1 MTLSNSTA
9 KRKPL
14 PVSSRTPDCALSSD
28 RVTGSLKNNAEMPD
42 ERIMEEITLSTV
54 GVDKLVKEFL
64 TAQSLTILP
73 QNSFGDAVSQFVNK
87 DDKHA
92 MEQFV
97 NDSLKNQLKHL
108 METNQ
113 VEETEI
119 INEME
124 QYRSQLEDLFASGQL
139 KRTRKSKT
147 KPRPATW
154 DSEEDGPWNDQPGA
168 IVHSDNEAEKDGND
182 LGSIPIRK
190 PTARGREKALGTTR
204 QTGATKK
211 AALAVKGT
219 RAKRKVVEDEEPEEE
234 PEEEE
239 DEQEHGEAIMI
250 SDDDEESAE
259 DLFVK
264 PAKKAPTKKATTQ
277 KAAAT
282 AKAPARARSPAKKNS
297 APTRMRASAAS
308 KQTTLT
314 FSQPSTQRSQPTRGA
329 ASRGRKAAEP
339 VGHIA
344 ISYRSSWG

>member
-1 MTLSNSTA
+1 
-9 KRKPL
+9 
-14 PVSSRTPDCALSSD
+14 
-28 RVTGSLKNNAEMPD
+28 
-42 ERIMEEITLSTV
+42 MEEITLSTV

-168 IVHSDNEAEKDGND
+168 ILHSDNEVEKDGND
-182 LGSIPIRK
+182 LGSIPTRK
-190 PTARGREKALGTTR
+190 PTARGRAKALGTTR
-204 QTGATKK
+204 QAGATKRATL
-211 AALAVKGT
+211 AAKGT
-219 RAKRKVVEDEEPEEE
+219 RAKRKVVEEEELEEE
-234 PEEEE
+234 PEEELE
-239 DEQEHGEAIMI
+239 EEEEEQEHGDAIMI

-264 PAKKAPTKKATTQ
+264 PAKKASTKKATTQ

-282 AKAPARARSPAKKNS
+282 AKAPARAKSPAKKNS
-297 APTRMRASAAS
+297 APKQMRAPAAS

-339 VGHIA
+339 VCHTSI
-344 ISYRSSWG
+344 